1 MAQRII
7 FFLFILFSAKL
18 SIAQENIQYNLDSL
32 KREFLSLK
40 TEVETIDLQ
49 LNQSKKKLKAG
60 ILVSTLGYTTTIIG
74 GQLLG
79 GPDNEL
85 GEVLLFVGGGIG
97 IGGTY
102 LIFDGFNNLG
112 NKKKRR
118 SKKP

>member
-1 MAQRII
+1 MAQRITL
-7 FFLFILFSAKL
+7 FLFVLLL
-18 SIAQENIQYNLDSL
+18 SSQISFAQQTSLDSL

-40 TEVETIDLQ
+40 TEVETIDLK

-60 ILVSTLGYTTTIIG
+60 ILVSALGYTTTIIG

-102 LIFDGFNNLG
+102 LIFDGFND
-112 NKKKRR
+112 
-118 SKKP
+118 